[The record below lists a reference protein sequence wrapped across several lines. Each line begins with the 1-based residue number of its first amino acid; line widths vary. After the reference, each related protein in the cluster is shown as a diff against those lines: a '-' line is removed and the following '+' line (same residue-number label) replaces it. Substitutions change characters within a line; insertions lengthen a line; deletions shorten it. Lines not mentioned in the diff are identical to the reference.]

1 MSVPVQLNG
10 PSISIHPPRVGW
22 DWHQTA
28 RGSDPSIS
36 IHPPRVGWDLPT
48 DSAECDLEISTHP
61 PRVGWD
67 SGSPS
72 WRALLWYFN
81 PPTPCGVG
89 RKGRC
94 WLKRPIATISI
105 HPPRVG
111 WDAAANGEGC
121 EGYIS
126 IHPPRVG
133 WDLRFCSSVIAGDRF
148 QSTHPVWG
156 GTDGCSHGSSGR
168 AISIHPPR
176 VGWDSTMRRTT
187 SDEQDFNPP
196 TPCGVG
202 PAPGPFPSSM
212 PIFQSTHPVWGGTC
226 PPGCVC
232 HPGPI
237 SIHPPRVGWD
247 WSAVSS
253 RARSMVFQ
261 STHPVWGGTCRS
273 AT

>member
-48 DSAECDLEISTHP
+48 DSAECDLEISIHP

-111 WDAAANGEGC
+111 WDQGIKINLNEESKFQSTHPVWGGTRGMVRIKALQL
-121 EGYIS
+121 IS

-133 WDLRFCSSVIAGDRF
+133 WDLLSIRSISRFSISIHPPRVGWDREAVKDPLAIVGF

-156 GTDGCSHGSSGR
+156 GTETASALHYNQ
-168 AISIHPPR
+168 P
-176 VGWDSTMRRTT
+176 
-187 SDEQDFNPP
+187 DFNPP

-202 PAPGPFPSSM
+202 PG
-212 PIFQSTHPVWGGTC
+212 
-226 PPGCVC
+226 
-232 HPGPI
+232 
-237 SIHPPRVGWD
+237 VG
-247 WSAVSS
+247 
-253 RARSMVFQ
+253 
-261 STHPVWGGTCRS
+261 
-273 AT
+273 